1 MVSTFSGKPIFGQDG
16 PKYLFDISKQTIC
29 RKIRDI
35 NNQNTIPQREHHR
48 LFILWLISLCYYPL
62 IIFNT
67 SVSITAYAAVLGNPS
82 QPVVVF
88 TFLFLVSVKIFGYTY
103 NPQITNAHIF
113 LYLIILRVL
122 GREIYKSNIT
132 LNSGLSM
139 LVGISEA
146 IRLLFFNFSFIFL
159 LEIWLINKITRL
171 TVNPVSKDILSASS
185 FFLPLLGIN
194 RDTQEVGLKVQRI
207 GGLGSSYYISRPK
220 LGSHSQSACN
230 FKSIINLNKNYSTM
244 INPSK
249 SNDHDI
255 IFNQW
260 LAGLIDGDG
269 CFQLSKK
276 GYASLEIVME
286 TRDKHCLYLIKQKYG
301 GSVKLRSGINWLRFR
316 LHHKKGLLDLINAV
330 NGEIRNPVRLLQLNK
345 ICEKYNI
352 QLIQPSGLTYNNGWL
367 SGFFDSDGSVYLN
380 QISSQMFITAT
391 QKNIYVLNDL
401 VNLYGGTI
409 YAQKE
414 SFKWVVYRKSEIIK
428 LLDYFKMCPSRSAK
442 QNRLLAIK
450 RYHELRELKSHLQ
463 TENSILGKAWKKFL
477 LRWDKW
483 EKFEK

>member
-1 MVSTFSGKPIFGQDG
+1 MVTVNQSYTSNLDDLLIQSNCYILIIPGFGIVSHIVSTFSGKPIFGQDG

-48 LFILWLISLCYYPL
+48 LFIFWLISLCYFPL

-67 SVSITAYAAVLGNPS
+67 SVSITAYI
-82 QPVVVF
+82 VVF
-88 TFLFLVSVKIFGYTY
+88 TLIFSAFAPAYAGVIKFCFSNLFSQGVSVKIFGYTY

-113 LYLIILRVL
+113 LYLIVLRVL

-146 IRLLFFNFSFIFL
+146 ICLLFFNFSFIFL
-159 LEIWLINKITRL
+159 LEIWLINKIT
-171 TVNPVSKDILSASS
+171 PVSNDILSASS

-194 RDTQEVGLKVQRI
+194 RDTQEVGLKVQRS
-207 GGLGSSYYISRPK
+207 GGLGSSYYISPPK
-220 LGSHSQSACN
+220 LSTVSHKCN

-401 VNLYGGTI
+401 VNFYGGTI

-414 SFKWVVYRKSEIIK
+414 RGS
-428 LLDYFKMCPSRSAK
+428 L
-442 QNRLLAIK
+442 
-450 RYHELRELKSHLQ
+450 
-463 TENSILGKAWKKFL
+463 
-477 LRWDKW
+477 
-483 EKFEK
+483 